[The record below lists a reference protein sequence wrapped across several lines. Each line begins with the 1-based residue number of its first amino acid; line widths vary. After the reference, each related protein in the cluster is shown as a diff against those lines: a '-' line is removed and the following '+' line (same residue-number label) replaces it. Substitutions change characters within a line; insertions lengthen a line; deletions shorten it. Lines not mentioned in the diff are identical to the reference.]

1 MQVFPGVTALDH
13 VSIEVPRCCLWYCG
27 ENGAGKSTLMKILSG
42 VYEKDAG
49 TIIFNGETIERTTP
63 IQALRRGLSIIYQEF
78 NLVNTMTVG
87 ENIFWA
93 VSVRPDICEV
103 RIKGPGTA

>member
-1 MQVFPGVTALDH
+1 MEKTTDYILEVKDICKYFPGVKALDH
-13 VSIEVPRCCLWYCG
+13 VSVSIPRGVVYGIVG

-42 VYEKDAG
+42 VYEKDEG
-49 TIIFNGETIERTTP
+49 TVVFNGETIEHTTP

-87 ENIFWA
+87 ENIFL
-93 VSVRPDICEV
+93 
-103 RIKGPGTA
+103 